1 MPEFRRPHHRSL
13 VGILGAMNASFL
25 ERSGCFFGGGTC
37 IALMLDEFRESRD
50 IDFLCASRDG
60 FRALRESVTE
70 DSLGKIMKRKVALAR
85 DVRADRDGIRTFFSA
100 GDLRIKLEIVLEA
113 RIDLRG
119 APQRFLGVPVLDL
132 ECLAAEKFLANA
144 DRGLDNSTRSR
155 DVIDLA
161 FLAASRGKQALEP
174 GLQLAETAYGSAVRR
189 ALKLALATF
198 SENPR
203 HASDCARSLGIEDRV
218 SLRKGLATLKTLAG
232 GRSR

>member
-1 MPEFRRPHHRSL
+1 MPEFRRPHHRAL
-13 VGILGAMNASFL
+13 VGILGSMNASFL

-85 DVRADRDGIRTFFSA
+85 EVRADRDGIRTFFSA
-100 GDLRIKLEIVLEA
+100 GDLRIKLEIILEA

-144 DRGLDNSTRSR
+144 DRGLDDTTRSR

-174 GLQLAETAYGSAVRR
+174 GLQLAETAYGFAVRR
-189 ALKLALATF
+189 ALKLALAAF
-198 SENPR
+198 SKNPR
-203 HASDCARSLGIEDRV
+203 HASNCAHSLGIEDLV
-218 SLRKGLATLKTLAG
+218 SLRKGLAALKTLAG
-232 GRSR
+232 GHRR

>member
-1 MPEFRRPHHRSL
+1 MPELRRPHHRAL

-25 ERSGCFFGGGTC
+25 DHSGCFFGGGTC

-70 DSLGKIMKRKVALAR
+70 DSLGKIMKRKIALAR
-85 DVRADRDGIRTFFSA
+85 EVRTDRDGIRTFFSV
-100 GDLRIKLEIVLEA
+100 GDLRIKLEIIREA

-119 APQRFLGVPVLDL
+119 APQRFFGVPVLDL

-144 DRGLDNSTRSR
+144 DRGLDESTRSR

-161 FLAASRGKQALEP
+161 FLAASRGKQALLP

-198 SENPR
+198 SENPWR
-203 HASDCARSLGIEDRV
+203 ASNCAHSLGIEDLV
-218 SLRKGLATLKTLAG
+218 SLRKGLAALKTLAG
-232 GRSR
+232 GHRR